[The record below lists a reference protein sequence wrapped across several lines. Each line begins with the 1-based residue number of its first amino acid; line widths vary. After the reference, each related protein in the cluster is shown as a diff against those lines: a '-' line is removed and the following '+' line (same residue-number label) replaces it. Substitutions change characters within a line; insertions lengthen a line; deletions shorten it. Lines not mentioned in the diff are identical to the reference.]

1 MTATTRTSQFRCRSP
16 IRFRSTRQEES
27 SRTKTRPYHFLVR
40 AVRAS
45 SEQAFFCTSR
55 EKPMFPEGQCQLQR
69 SHQGRFQYFHDLFCY
84 DLLFYVLSYCRALGD
99 LSKFGS
105 STARTPQRTA
115 PIFTLF
121 SSVLSKTPPA
131 SVNSAML
138 QNYYDFKDTREQT
151 QQSKVGIG
159 ETVTKN
165 SLFQSCS
172 CFVYVFLL
180 SRTSVLASE
189 RADISVRILSA
200 INERRVLAR
209 KTNRVELDRWS
220 STTSNTSYP

>member
-1 MTATTRTSQFRCRSP
+1 MTATTPTSQFRFRSP
-16 IRFRSTRQEES
+16 IRFRSTHREEF
-27 SRTKTRPYHFLVR
+27 SRTKTRPFPFLAL

-45 SEQAFFCTSR
+45 SVQAFFCASR
-55 EKPMFPEGQCQLQR
+55 EKPMFREGQRQSQR
-69 SHQGRFQYFHDLFCY
+69 SRQGRFQYFHHLFCY
-84 DLLFYVLSYCRALGD
+84 DLLFYVLCYCRALGD

-151 QQSKVGIG
+151 QQSKVGVG
-159 ETVTKN
+159 ETITKPVFFN
-165 SLFQSCS
+165 R
-172 CFVYVFLL
+172 VYVLLFFFL
-180 SRTSVLASE
+180 SRTSVLAFE
-189 RADISVRILSA
+189 RADISVRI
-200 INERRVLAR
+200 R
-209 KTNRVELDRWS
+209 
-220 STTSNTSYP
+220 